1 MCSTAISGISTTSGL
16 YRYSTN
22 GGGTWSA
29 LFPASISGSNGSTAT
44 QLLTAAS
51 VPFGQDSATQ
61 NIVELRASDMV
72 GNVGL
77 AQAIIKIDTTPP
89 TAPTSLTCSDHSVST
104 WSNDDTISINWSGA
118 TDATSGVFGYSVLF
132 DQNPTTL
139 PPAVINAGGTAF
151 NSAPL
156 ADGNNWY
163 AHVRTRDVAGNWSTT
178 ARHAGPFFID
188 TTPPT
193 NPTQLQQQSSD
204 ECVEQRSDGVRE
216 LVGCH

>member
-1 MCSTAISGISTTSGL
+1 
-16 YRYSTN
+16 
-22 GGGTWSA
+22 
-29 LFPASISGSNGSTAT
+29 
-44 QLLTAAS
+44 
-51 VPFGQDSATQ
+51 
-61 NIVELRASDMV
+61 MV

-77 AQAIIKIDTTPP
+77 AQAVIKIDTTPP
-89 TAPTSLTCSDHSVST
+89 TAPTSLTSSDHSVST

-139 PPAVINAGGTAF
+139 PPPVINAGGTAF
-151 NSAPL
+151 NSAAL

-193 NPTQLQQQSSD
+193 NPTTLSS
-204 ECVEQRSDGVRE
+204 SHTPGVWNNDPTVVHD
-216 LVGCH
+216 LVGRD